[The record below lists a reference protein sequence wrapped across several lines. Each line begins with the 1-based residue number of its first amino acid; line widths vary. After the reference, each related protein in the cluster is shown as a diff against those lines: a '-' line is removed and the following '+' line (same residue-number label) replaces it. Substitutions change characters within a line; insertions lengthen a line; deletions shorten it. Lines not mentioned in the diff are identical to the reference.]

1 MLCITKTRV
10 LERYAQLLQFSL
22 NEVDQASVEQ
32 LLMLRVDF
40 TEILLV
46 QKANQPHTKFRNI
59 VVFIDKQAYCLLFR
73 EGELQPQSE
82 LLIGATFRFR
92 FLVLIVQTESLYVL
106 LVPVRVILLIVPM
119 TIHTMSIHVV
129 VIIISVIAS
138 LVVVIVPLVPHM
150 ATVSSHRFVHW
161 IIESVRV
168 FFIEIACVMHLRL

>member
-10 LERYAQLLQFSL
+10 LEWYAQLLQFSL
-22 NEVDQASVEQ
+22 DEVDKASVEQ

-40 TEILLV
+40 AKILLV

-59 VVFIDKQAYCLLFR
+59 VILIDKQAYCLLFR
-73 EGELQPQSE
+73 EGELQPQSK

-106 LVPVRVILLIVPM
+106 LVPVRVILFIVPM

-168 FFIEIACVMHLRL
+168 FLIEIACVMHL